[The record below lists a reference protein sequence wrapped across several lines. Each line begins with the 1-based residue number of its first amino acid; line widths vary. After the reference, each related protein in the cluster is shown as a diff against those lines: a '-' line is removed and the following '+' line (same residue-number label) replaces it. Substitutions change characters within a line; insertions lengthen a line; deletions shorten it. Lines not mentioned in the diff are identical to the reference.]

1 MKKRIGKIYLEKD
14 NKNYFIVDGDSNLIQ
29 KRTNEI
35 SIKDLTSNNSNNNQ
49 DKKYV
54 TISGT
59 YDWRVTASEDQCT
72 EEYMQNIINTHF
84 KNPDELSGI
93 EAVIYN
99 VLSSC
104 LEALLRLEDHTIYSA
119 FNPNANPAPEA
130 KGIRFN
136 KKVFK
141 SDNNEY
147 RVYIDE
153 LKDNFDDLNDTSYYS
168 DFKLGGLPV
177 LDILKQYFNVELYI
191 NYTDLTIEFPD
202 KFNPKYSIVWNY
214 GFSGY
219 YTGDNSDH
227 WVNSEYCFPLFD
239 GHDIAEYPE
248 GDHKF
253 KSITLFNNSTNAGH
267 HFTKNFTTLFFVL
280 SEDKESVPQIYKFD
294 FINKLGTSYTT
305 YVQTKMTNSTLNNV
319 SSLMLNSGQPA

>member
-14 NKNYFIVDGDSNLIQ
+14 NKNYFIVNGNDNLI
-29 KRTNEI
+29 KKNNEI
-35 SIKDLTSNNSNNNQ
+35 SINDLTSSNTQ

-84 KNPDELSGI
+84 KNPDELS
-93 EAVIYN
+93 ELEYAIYEF
-99 VLSSC
+99 LTAYLTS
-104 LEALLRLEDHTIYSA
+104 LLKSKDHTIYSV
-119 FNPNANPAPEA
+119 FNPRQSPAPEA

-136 KKVFK
+136 KKVFE

-153 LKDNFDDLNDTSYYS
+153 LNDNFDNLNDNDYYNT
-168 DFKLGGLPV
+168 FKPIALPV

-191 NYTDLTIEFPD
+191 CFVDLTIEFPD

-219 YTGDNSDH
+219 YTGDNNDH
-227 WVNSEYCFPLFD
+227 WTNSEYCFPLFD

-253 KSITLFNNSTNAGH
+253 KSITLFNNSTNSRH
-267 HFTKNFTTLFFVL
+267 HFTKNFTALFFVL

-305 YVQTKMTNSTLNNV
+305 YVQTKMANSTLNNV
-319 SSLMLNSGQPA
+319 SSLSLNAGQPA

>member
-1 MKKRIGKIYLEKD
+1 MR
-14 NKNYFIVDGDSNLIQ
+14 
-29 KRTNEI
+29 
-35 SIKDLTSNNSNNNQ
+35 
-49 DKKYV
+49 
-54 TISGT
+54 
-59 YDWRVTASEDQCT
+59 
-72 EEYMQNIINTHF
+72 NIINTHF

-93 EAVIYN
+93 EASRYESFSVY
-99 VLSSC
+99 LG
-104 LEALLRLEDHTIYSA
+104 LLLRSEDHTIYSA
-119 FNPNANPAPEA
+119 FNPMHMSPEPEA

-136 KKVFK
+136 KKVFE

-153 LKDNFDDLNDTSYYS
+153 LKDNFDDLNNNDYYS
-168 DFKLGGLPV
+168 TFKLIALPI

-219 YTGDNSDH
+219 YTGDNNDH
-227 WVNSEYCFPLFD
+227 WTNSEYYFPLFD

-253 KSITLFNNSTNAGH
+253 KSITLFNNRTNSGH

-319 SSLMLNSGQPA
+319 SSLMLNSEQPA

>member
-14 NKNYFIVDGDSNLIQ
+14 NKNYFIVNGNDNLI
-29 KRTNEI
+29 KKNNEI
-35 SIKDLTSNNSNNNQ
+35 SINDLTSSNSAQ

-59 YDWRVTASEDQCT
+59 YDWRVTASADQCT

-93 EAVIYN
+93 EEGKFEL
-99 VLSSC
+99 LSSY
-104 LEALLRLEDHTIYSA
+104 LQLLLRSEDHTIYSA
-119 FNPNANPAPEA
+119 FNPRMVQTPEA
-130 KGIRFN
+130 KGVRFN
-136 KKVFK
+136 KKVFE

-168 DFKLGGLPV
+168 AFKLIGLPV
-177 LDILKQYFNVELYI
+177 LGILKQYFNVELYI
-191 NYTDLTIEFPD
+191 CFVDLTIEFPN

-227 WVNSEYCFPLFD
+227 WTNSEYCFPLFD

-253 KSITLFNNSTNAGH
+253 KSITLFNNSTNSKQ
-267 HFTKNFTTLFFVL
+267 HFTKNFTNLFFVL
-280 SEDKESVPQIYKFD
+280 SEDKESVPQIYNFN

-305 YVQTKMTNSTLNNV
+305 YVQTEMTNSTLNNV
-319 SSLMLNSGQPA
+319 SSLMINAEQPA

>member
-1 MKKRIGKIYLEKD
+1 M
-14 NKNYFIVDGDSNLIQ
+14 
-29 KRTNEI
+29 
-35 SIKDLTSNNSNNNQ
+35 
-49 DKKYV
+49 
-54 TISGT
+54 
-59 YDWRVTASEDQCT
+59 TASEDQCT
-72 EEYMQNIINTHF
+72 EEYMRNIINTHF

-93 EAVIYN
+93 EASRYESFSVY
-99 VLSSC
+99 LG
-104 LEALLRLEDHTIYSA
+104 LLLRSEDHTIYSA
-119 FNPNANPAPEA
+119 FNPMHMSPEPEA

-136 KKVFK
+136 KKVFE

-153 LKDNFDDLNDTSYYS
+153 LKDNFDDLNNNDYYS
-168 DFKLGGLPV
+168 TFKLIALPI

-219 YTGDNSDH
+219 YTGDNNDH
-227 WVNSEYCFPLFD
+227 WTNSEYYFPLFD

-253 KSITLFNNSTNAGH
+253 KSITLFNNRTNSGH

-319 SSLMLNSGQPA
+319 SSLMLNSEQPA